1 MALTRRSTRHLTGN
15 IWPGFVDAM
24 TGLLLVLIFV
34 LTIFMFVQF
43 VLRETISG
51 QESEMSQLN
60 TDITQ
65 LARALGAEQQL
76 TFRLQEE
83 VGSLTGELEES
94 RAGES
99 AQRTLIASL
108 QLQVAEQRTAL
119 DAQTLRIADFE
130 ERVATLLIQRDEAR
144 DTQAALETDLA
155 ATRDRNTELLSQGE
169 ALRLAL
175 AQARN
180 EIDEQA
186 EAARLAAARR
196 EALDA
201 LVEDL
206 RGRVRE
212 GETSLVRALQGLEG
226 SRKENRTLNENLAM
240 VQAALDQE
248 SAANAG
254 ALARIAELET
264 ELSAAQALAMAE
276 GTALEDLRTGFAAL
290 EASLDKESEARKTE
304 AAEALALRERLESAE
319 ARIEEEEAAR
329 LVEAAAALALRERLE
344 AMENRLTEEET
355 ERLAQEAA
363 AAALRERLGSAEAR
377 IEEEEAARLAE
388 AAAALALRE
397 RLADSQAELS
407 AMALA
412 LEERRQEAERTLT
425 LLAAARAEKADANRK
440 LSEAASEAKRQAAL
454 LETANRRLDEEEALT
469 ADSLRKAEALR
480 LRAENLTGEI
490 RRLQGMLD
498 IAEELDTESR
508 ARIESLGQ
516 QLNAALARVA
526 TEQRLR
532 ADMEEAERR
541 RLEDE
546 ARQLQAY
553 RSEFFGELRKVL
565 ENREGVRIEGDR
577 FVFSSEVLFESAEA
591 SLAPAGEEQIERVV
605 EILREVAARIPPEI
619 DWVVR
624 VDGHTD
630 DVPFAGGNPVY
641 ADNWELSQARALSVV
656 RFMTEELDFPPE
668 RLAAAGFGMFHPEN
682 PDRTP
687 EARAQNRRIEL
698 KLTEK

>member
-175 AQARN
+175 AQARS

-304 AAEALALRERLESAE
+304 AAEALALRERLE
-319 ARIEEEEAAR
+319 
-329 LVEAAAALALRERLE
+329 
-344 AMENRLTEEET
+344 
-355 ERLAQEAA
+355 
-363 AAALRERLGSAEAR
+363 SAEAR

>member
-175 AQARN
+175 AQARS

-201 LVEDL
+201 LVKDL

-276 GTALEDLRTGFAAL
+276 GAALEDLRTGFAAL

-319 ARIEEEEAAR
+319 A
-329 LVEAAAALALRERLE
+329 
-344 AMENRLTEEET
+344 
-355 ERLAQEAA
+355 
-363 AAALRERLGSAEAR
+363 
-377 IEEEEAARLAE
+377 
-388 AAAALALRE
+388 
-397 RLADSQAELS
+397 
-407 AMALA
+407 
-412 LEERRQEAERTLT
+412 
-425 LLAAARAEKADANRK
+425 
-440 LSEAASEAKRQAAL
+440 
-454 LETANRRLDEEEALT
+454 
-469 ADSLRKAEALR
+469 
-480 LRAENLTGEI
+480 
-490 RRLQGMLD
+490 
-498 IAEELDTESR
+498 
-508 ARIESLGQ
+508 
-516 QLNAALARVA
+516 
-526 TEQRLR
+526 
-532 ADMEEAERR
+532 
-541 RLEDE
+541 
-546 ARQLQAY
+546 
-553 RSEFFGELRKVL
+553 
-565 ENREGVRIEGDR
+565 
-577 FVFSSEVLFESAEA
+577 
-591 SLAPAGEEQIERVV
+591 
-605 EILREVAARIPPEI
+605 
-619 DWVVR
+619 
-624 VDGHTD
+624 
-630 DVPFAGGNPVY
+630 
-641 ADNWELSQARALSVV
+641 
-656 RFMTEELDFPPE
+656 
-668 RLAAAGFGMFHPEN
+668 
-682 PDRTP
+682 
-687 EARAQNRRIEL
+687 
-698 KLTEK
+698 

>member
-1 MALTRRSTRHLTGN
+1 
-15 IWPGFVDAM
+15 
-24 TGLLLVLIFV
+24 
-34 LTIFMFVQF
+34 
-43 VLRETISG
+43 
-51 QESEMSQLN
+51 
-60 TDITQ
+60 
-65 LARALGAEQQL
+65 
-76 TFRLQEE
+76 
-83 VGSLTGELEES
+83 
-94 RAGES
+94 
-99 AQRTLIASL
+99 
-108 QLQVAEQRTAL
+108 
-119 DAQTLRIADFE
+119 
-130 ERVATLLIQRDEAR
+130 
-144 DTQAALETDLA
+144 
-155 ATRDRNTELLSQGE
+155 
-169 ALRLAL
+169 
-175 AQARN
+175 
-180 EIDEQA
+180 
-186 EAARLAAARR
+186 
-196 EALDA
+196 
-201 LVEDL
+201 
-206 RGRVRE
+206 
-212 GETSLVRALQGLEG
+212 
-226 SRKENRTLNENLAM
+226 
-240 VQAALDQE
+240 
-248 SAANAG
+248 
-254 ALARIAELET
+254 
-264 ELSAAQALAMAE
+264 
-276 GTALEDLRTGFAAL
+276 
-290 EASLDKESEARKTE
+290 
-304 AAEALALRERLESAE
+304 
-319 ARIEEEEAAR
+319 
-329 LVEAAAALALRERLE
+329 
-344 AMENRLTEEET
+344 
-355 ERLAQEAA
+355 
-363 AAALRERLGSAEAR
+363 
-377 IEEEEAARLAE
+377 
-388 AAAALALRE
+388 RE

-425 LLAAARAEKADANRK
+425 LLAAARAEEADANRR
-440 LSEAASEAKRQAAL
+440 LSEAASEAERQAAL
-454 LETANRRLDEEEALT
+454 LEAANRRLDEEEALA

-490 RRLQGMLD
+490 QRLQRMLD
-498 IAEELDTESR
+498 IAEEVDTEAR

-541 RLEDE
+541 RLQDE

-577 FVFSSEVLFESAEA
+577 FVFSSEVLFESADA
-591 SLAPAGEEQIERVV
+591 SLAPAGKEQIERVV

>member
-1 MALTRRSTRHLTGN
+1 
-15 IWPGFVDAM
+15 
-24 TGLLLVLIFV
+24 
-34 LTIFMFVQF
+34 
-43 VLRETISG
+43 
-51 QESEMSQLN
+51 
-60 TDITQ
+60 
-65 LARALGAEQQL
+65 
-76 TFRLQEE
+76 
-83 VGSLTGELEES
+83 
-94 RAGES
+94 
-99 AQRTLIASL
+99 
-108 QLQVAEQRTAL
+108 
-119 DAQTLRIADFE
+119 
-130 ERVATLLIQRDEAR
+130 
-144 DTQAALETDLA
+144 
-155 ATRDRNTELLSQGE
+155 
-169 ALRLAL
+169 
-175 AQARN
+175 
-180 EIDEQA
+180 
-186 EAARLAAARR
+186 
-196 EALDA
+196 
-201 LVEDL
+201 
-206 RGRVRE
+206 
-212 GETSLVRALQGLEG
+212 
-226 SRKENRTLNENLAM
+226 
-240 VQAALDQE
+240 
-248 SAANAG
+248 
-254 ALARIAELET
+254 
-264 ELSAAQALAMAE
+264 
-276 GTALEDLRTGFAAL
+276 
-290 EASLDKESEARKTE
+290 
-304 AAEALALRERLESAE
+304 
-319 ARIEEEEAAR
+319 
-329 LVEAAAALALRERLE
+329 
-344 AMENRLTEEET
+344 MENRLTEEET

-363 AAALRERLGSAEAR
+363 AAALRERLESAEAR